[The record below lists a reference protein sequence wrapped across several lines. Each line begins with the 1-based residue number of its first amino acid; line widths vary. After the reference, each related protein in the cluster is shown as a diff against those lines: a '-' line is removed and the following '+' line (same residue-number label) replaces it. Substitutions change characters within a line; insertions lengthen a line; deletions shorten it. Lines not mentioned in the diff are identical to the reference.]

1 MALRKLTAE
10 QFKLL
15 KQSYY
20 KGVTAPKLAEL
31 FDISVGNVY
40 KHLKDYPIRRRSKLT
55 LEQIFDVLYSEGT
68 LREKAHKF
76 GVCHETIRN
85 LIKRGIDQ

>member
-1 MALRKLTAE
+1 MALRKLTDQ

-15 KQSYY
+15 KESYY
-20 KGVTAPKLAEL
+20 KGVTVPQLAKL
-31 FDISVGNVY
+31 FNISVGNVY

-68 LREKAHKF
+68 LREKAHQF
-76 GVCHETIRN
+76 GVSKDTIRN

>member
-1 MALRKLTAE
+1 MALRKLTDQ

-15 KQSYY
+15 KESYY
-20 KGVTAPKLAEL
+20 KGVTVPKLAEL
-31 FDISVGNVY
+31 FNISVGNVY

-68 LREKAHKF
+68 LREKAHQF
-76 GVCHETIRN
+76 GVSKDTIRN